1 MLKNIH
7 IIATGG
13 TIASKAMSRTDS
25 VRYVPAVFSIDD
37 LLSEVPGLN
46 KRADVTAEQL
56 YNKQSQDL
64 TDVDVI
70 TLAKRVQ
77 KVCDS
82 VEVDGVVITMGTD
95 TLEEVAYFLHLTL
108 KTNKPVVVTGAMRP
122 AGVVSADGPLNILN
136 AVIVAADEHSAG
148 RGVMVSMDEH
158 IMCARDVMKSSSYKM
173 DSFRG
178 GDYGVIGNVRNTQV
192 KYFYQSIK
200 KHTQLTKFNIH
211 HIHELPPVD
220 ILYMYQG
227 CGNRLLQA
235 SIASGARG
243 IVIAGFGNGAIHPDI
258 LEYYRQHQEDK
269 LPIMVRASRTPY
281 GGTEGDYGHF
291 DEEIGSIAANDT
303 SPQKARILL
312 RLGLTI
318 TTQRAELIRMF
329 AEY

>member
-1 MLKNIH
+1 MLKKIH
-7 IIATGG
+7 ILATGG
-13 TIASKAMSRTDS
+13 TIASKALSQTDTVS
-25 VRYVPAVFSIDD
+25 YIPSVFSIED

-46 KRADVTAEQL
+46 KLADVTAEQL

-70 TLAKRVQ
+70 MLGKRVQ
-77 KVCDS
+77 IVCDS
-82 VEVDGVVITMGTD
+82 VEVDGLVITMGTD
-95 TLEEVAYFLHLTL
+95 TLEEIAYFLHLTL
-108 KTNKPVVVTGAMRP
+108 KTNKPVVITGAMRP
-122 AGVVSADGPLNILN
+122 AGVVSADGPLNIMN
-136 AVIVAADEHSAG
+136 AVLVAADESSAG

-158 IMCARDVMKSSSYKM
+158 ILCARDVMKSSGYKT
-173 DSFRG
+173 DAFRG

-192 KYFYQSIK
+192 KYYYQTVK
-200 KHTQLTKFNIH
+200 KHTQSTEFNIT
-211 HIHELPPVD
+211 HIHELPPVN

-227 CGNRLLQA
+227 CGNGLLHA
-235 SIASGARG
+235 SIASGAQG
-243 IVIAGFGNGAIHPDI
+243 IVVAGFGNGAIHPDI
-258 LEYYRQHQEDK
+258 LEYYREHQEDN

-291 DEEIGSIAANDT
+291 DEEIGSIAANDI

-312 RLGLTI
+312 RLGLSI